1 MFYKNFRLLFQEHKF
16 LENLQLLEVIII
28 KEQLVKL
35 LFKRE
40 SISVIV
46 LILFTTCLLIK
57 TTGVLIVEFLQTSR
71 RVFIIPI
78 FNIFWDIIWHI
89 VSYLKAMTL

>member
-1 MFYKNFRLLFQEHKF
+1 MLLFQEHKF

-35 LFKRE
+35 LFKQE

-71 RVFIIPI
+71 RVFTIPI